1 MNRWIRRAMTSRGL
15 ERCFTA
21 LSGPY
26 VTIFMLHRPLPGDRS
41 YNGTSEELLE
51 ECLQFAVSHKYDFI
65 ALDDLVDR
73 AMQGQRI
80 RRPTLCF
87 TLDDGYSDQV
97 TRLIPVLLKY
107 GAKPTL
113 FVITDFIDGIG
124 WPWDAKISYLIRNSR
139 LKEASVVM
147 QDSYITLRLETVR
160 DRVESRRR
168 LSAHAKRIR
177 SSDIPE
183 FIERIGKALDVEIPQ
198 SAPADYLP
206 ASWDQLREA
215 EKSGV
220 TIGSH
225 ARSHFVL
232 SAMNPRTISEELA
245 YSKARLKEEL
255 KNPSQIFCYP
265 SGTTQDFSRDHEL
278 MVRMAHYRGAVS
290 TISQTSYLK
299 DIKRNPYRVS
309 RIGFPGDV
317 EQFIRYASWIE
328 ALRSKLPV

>member
-15 ERCFTA
+15 ERCFSA

-41 YNGTSEELLE
+41 YHGTSEKLLE
-51 ECLQFAVSHKYDFI
+51 ECLQFAVKQKYDFI
-65 ALDDLVDR
+65 ALDDLIDR
-73 AMQGQRI
+73 AVQGQRI
-80 RRPTLCF
+80 KRPTLCF

-107 GAKPTL
+107 DAKPTL
-113 FVITDFIDGIG
+113 FVITDFIDGKD

-139 LKEASVVM
+139 LREASVVM
-147 QDSYITLRLETVR
+147 QGSEIPLKLDSVK
-160 DRVESRRR
+160 DRVHSRRL
-168 LSAHAKRIR
+168 LSAYAKRIQ

-183 FIERIGKALDVEIPQ
+183 FVDRISAALDVETPF
-198 SAPADYLP
+198 SAPEDYLP

-215 EKSGV
+215 EKAGV

-232 SAMNPRTISEELA
+232 SAMNPGTISEELV

-255 KNPSQIFCYP
+255 QSPSQIFCYP
-265 SGTTQDFSRDHEL
+265 SGTTQDFSRNHEL

-299 DIKRNPYRVS
+299 DIRRNPYRVA
-309 RIGFPGDV
+309 RIGFPGDFD
-317 EQFIRYASWIE
+317 QFMRYASWIE